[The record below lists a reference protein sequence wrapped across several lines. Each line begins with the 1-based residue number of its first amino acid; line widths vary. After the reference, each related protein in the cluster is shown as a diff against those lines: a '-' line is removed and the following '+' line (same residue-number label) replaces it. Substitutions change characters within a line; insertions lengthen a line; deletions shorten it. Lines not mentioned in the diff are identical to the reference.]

1 MVKIRRLVKQ
11 TFQTFLKFENINTSI
26 ELDNELQNEK
36 LETFLLDVRSSQSKQ
51 NNHCLHLKTN
61 ISASTF

>member
-36 LETFLLDVRSSQSKQ
+36 LKTFLLDVRSSQSKQ
-51 NNHCLHLKTN
+51 NNHCLH
-61 ISASTF
+61 